1 MQKRKT
7 FRRRGFTREERI
19 GVAHVYEDVV
29 AGHASRGAD
38 SKLSNALD
46 DGIFFFDHHVFII
59 ADDQR
64 G

>member
-1 MQKRKT
+1 
-7 FRRRGFTREERI
+7 
-19 GVAHVYEDVV
+19 VYEDVV